1 MEKSLRVR
9 VEAVFHPKMSDLAIK
24 LFLMGFCF
32 RSFALFLVVF
42 RFCFFFSYQISSR
55 RYHSRNQCIPLKAM
69 CHLIIILYL
78 KDLWNKETLQANRI
92 FTIHSLTIRGL
103 LDLLCLLH
111 TSNSV
116 LKLSWS
122 LSSSSRDFPFVCQS
136 TDRKICPVIFSHM
149 LTISVFWL
157 WNLSNIKI
165 FSVVLTVIMTAFRYF
180 VISSLRNFL
189 LGLLIKIYLGIL
201 WPHYSHY

>member
-1 MEKSLRVR
+1 
-9 VEAVFHPKMSDLAIK
+9 MSDLAIN
-24 LFLMGFCF
+24 LFLLGFCF
-32 RSFALFLVVF
+32 RSFALFLS
-42 RFCFFFSYQISSR
+42 FFFYQVSSR

-92 FTIHSLTIRGL
+92 FTIYSLTIRGL

-157 WNLSNIKI
+157 WILSNIKI
-165 FSVVLTVIMTAFRYF
+165 FSVILMNILMTAFRYF
-180 VISSLRNFL
+180 MINSLCNSTWPVNKNLFRYSLTSLQSL
-189 LGLLIKIYLGIL
+189 LN
-201 WPHYSHY
+201 

>member
-1 MEKSLRVR
+1 MCQ
-9 VEAVFHPKMSDLAIK
+9 I
-24 LFLMGFCF
+24 FCF
-32 RSFALFLVVF
+32 ISV
-42 RFCFFFSYQISSR
+42 FFFFYQVSSS

-92 FTIHSLTIRGL
+92 FAIYSLTIRGL

-111 TSNSV
+111 TSNSI

-157 WNLSNIKI
+157 WILSNIKI
-165 FSVVLTVIMTAFRYF
+165 FSIILSVIMTSFWYF
-180 VISSLRNFL
+180 MINSLCNFL
-189 LGLLIKIYLGIL
+189 LGLLIRIFLGIV
-201 WPHYSHY
+201 WPQYSHY

>member
-1 MEKSLRVR
+1 MEAL
-9 VEAVFHPKMSDLAIK
+9 FHPKMSDLAIK
-24 LFLMGFCF
+24 LFLLNFCV
-32 RSFALFLVVF
+32 RSFSLFLP
-42 RFCFFFSYQISSR
+42 FFFFYQVSSS

-69 CHLIIILYL
+69 CHLIIILCL

-92 FTIHSLTIRGL
+92 FAIYSLTIRGL

-111 TSNSV
+111 TSNSI

-157 WNLSNIKI
+157 WILSNIKI
-165 FSVVLTVIMTAFRYF
+165 FSIILWLWYLFAILWLTVCATF
-180 VISSLRNFL
+180 
-189 LGLLIKIYLGIL
+189 YL
-201 WPHYSHY
+201 PC

>member
-1 MEKSLRVR
+1 ME
-9 VEAVFHPKMSDLAIK
+9 AQFHPKISDLAIK
-24 LFLMGFCF
+24 LFLLGFV
-32 RSFALFLVVF
+32 SDLLLY
-42 RFCFFFSYQISSR
+42 FCLFFFYQVSSS
-55 RYHSRNQCIPLKAM
+55 RYHSRNQCILLKAM

-92 FTIHSLTIRGL
+92 FTIYSLTIRGL

-111 TSNSV
+111 TSNSI

-157 WNLSNIKI
+157 WILSNIKI
-165 FSVVLTVIMTAFRYF
+165 FSVILTVIITAFWYLM
-180 VISSLRNFL
+180 INSLCIFL
-189 LGLLIKIYLGIL
+189 LSLLIRIYLAIL
-201 WPHYSHY
+201 WSHYRPY

>member
-1 MEKSLRVR
+1 ME
-9 VEAVFHPKMSDLAIK
+9 AQFHPKISDLAIK
-24 LFLMGFCF
+24 LFLLGFV
-32 RSFALFLVVF
+32 SDLLLY
-42 RFCFFFSYQISSR
+42 FCLFFFYQVSSS
-55 RYHSRNQCIPLKAM
+55 RYHSRNQCILLKAM

-92 FTIHSLTIRGL
+92 FTIYSLTIRGL

-111 TSNSV
+111 TSNSI

-157 WNLSNIKI
+157 WILSNIKI
-165 FSVVLTVIMTAFRYF
+165 FSVILTVIITAFWYLM
-180 VISSLRNFL
+180 INSLCIFL
-189 LGLLIKIYLGIL
+189 LSLLIRIYLAIL
-201 WPHYSHY
+201 WSHYSPY

>member
-1 MEKSLRVR
+1 
-9 VEAVFHPKMSDLAIK
+9 
-24 LFLMGFCF
+24 
-32 RSFALFLVVF
+32 
-42 RFCFFFSYQISSR
+42 
-55 RYHSRNQCIPLKAM
+55 M

-92 FTIHSLTIRGL
+92 FTIYSLTIRGL

-111 TSNSV
+111 TSNSI

-136 TDRKICPVIFSHM
+136 TDRKICPFIFSHM

-157 WNLSNIKI
+157 WILSNIKI
-165 FSVVLTVIMTAFRYF
+165 LSVILTVIMAVFWYF
-180 VISSLRNFL
+180 MINSSCMFL
-189 LGLLIKIYLGIL
+189 LGLLLKIYLGIL